1 MKYEIRPFHVVVL
14 RFWRSRCRGRCRIL
28 RPLATRRTTRPES
41 YATSKFLLSI
51 AYNKASQKA
60 KSGEIF
66 HAVKLLKTKPCTANA
81 KNKLQNPLSL
91 DFSCQT
97 IHKGQ
102 GGKNGEGGGGWGSEH
117 ELFLCSLFKDLDP
130 LFFARLVWLTESL
143 ELAIFFPMKTLLKLP
158 GLKRHRD

>member
-14 RFWRSRCRGRCRIL
+14 RFWRPRCRGRCRIL

-102 GGKNGEGGGGWGSEH
+102 GEKTGEGGGGGGGVNTGYFSVAYSRASTR
-117 ELFLCSLFKDLDP
+117 FFSLVSCD
-130 LFFARLVWLTESL
+130 
-143 ELAIFFPMKTLLKLP
+143 
-158 GLKRHRD
+158 